1 MSLRTGTEIQ
11 TAKKD
16 TVSFFIR
23 TTGRYFHPIT
33 VFLYYLIIELS
44 VNIKTI
50 SYFCSANG
58 KE

>member
-11 TAKKD
+11 AAKKD

-23 TTGRYFHPIT
+23 TTDRYFHPIT

-50 SYFCSANG
+50 S
-58 KE
+58 

>member
-50 SYFCSANG
+50 S
-58 KE
+58 